1 MSDDKTCQMNFDS
14 SSRDFFSQQRQIQSQ
29 LLDEEPQSNTSIN
42 MKSMEQKSKERAL
55 YMEEERLRMTSPKD

>member
-1 MSDDKTCQMNFDS
+1 MNFDS

-29 LLDEEPQSNTSIN
+29 LLDEEPQSNISIN